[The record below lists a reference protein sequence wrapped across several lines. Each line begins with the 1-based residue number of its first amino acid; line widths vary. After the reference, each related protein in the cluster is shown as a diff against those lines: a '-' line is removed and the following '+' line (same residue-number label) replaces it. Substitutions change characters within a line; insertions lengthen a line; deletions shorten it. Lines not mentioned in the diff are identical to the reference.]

1 MSKASDLYKSRN
13 NETVIRPTK
22 GTKDIAEFYITLSQ
36 KAYNKETDEIEDITL
51 PGILPLDT
59 MKEANIGAVGAFEE
73 RKCLGNDLLKDLL
86 KKAEEGLKP
95 GESRFIDLKV
105 KVHRRKTS
113 QSSVHEKVDF
123 ELNWL

>member
-1 MSKASDLYKSRN
+1 MSKFSEKYAQRLEEDLSRP
-13 NETVIRPTK
+13 VK
-22 GTKDIAEFYITLSQ
+22 KDKTLAEFYITLSQ
-36 KAYNKETDEIEDITL
+36 KAYNKETDEVEDITL